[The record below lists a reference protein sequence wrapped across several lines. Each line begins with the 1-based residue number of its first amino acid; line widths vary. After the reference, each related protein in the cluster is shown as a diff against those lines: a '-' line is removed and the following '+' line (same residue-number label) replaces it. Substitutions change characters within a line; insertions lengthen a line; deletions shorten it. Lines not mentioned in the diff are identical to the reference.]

1 AIALMDATNAGGV
14 GTSSLVARAARQA
27 RAAGGFADGIAV
39 LSCVGHRDALD
50 LLRAVLA
57 RFDPEERQPEARDS
71 QGLAVAA
78 GALLDGKHPLI
89 VLEDAPWE
97 LSLSTITR
105 PLVAAGATVVVT
117 GPVIPSTAS
126 TPPEATP
133 PVQPLPPDAALALF
147 TQMYTQT
154 STIAQA
160 TPRAAPVE
168 RIVNALARQPLA
180 ISLVAAHAASEQRTL
195 ATLADALQTDGRG

>member
-1 AIALMDATNAGGV
+1 QEQAVMQERMIDTRLTQTHIDAVRFSDERLPHRPSEHAGRAPGPSVSVAAEPPGVPNDLARLPEPPAFVGRGEELAWLAERFRSSGAIALIDATNAGGV
-14 GTSSLVARAARQA
+14 GTSPLVARAARQA
-27 RAAGGFADGIAV
+27 RPAGGFADGSAV

-117 GPVIPSTAS
+117 
-126 TPPEATP
+126 
-133 PVQPLPPDAALALF
+133 
-147 TQMYTQT
+147 
-154 STIAQA
+154 
-160 TPRAAPVE
+160 
-168 RIVNALARQPLA
+168 
-180 ISLVAAHAASEQRTL
+180 
-195 ATLADALQTDGRG
+195 